1 MCSRVIRYKVSKVC
15 KRLMAVYSI
24 IFDTYRNRCVSGSMD
39 NTAKVWDIAT
49 GDCLRTLTGH
59 TSLVGLLGITSNHLV
74 SAASDSR
81 THVWDANTYE
91 LQHLLSFDGHAVSGI
106 HHDRTRLVVGSG
118 GTLRLFDIKE
128 GTTVCDLIEGAS
140 AIWTVAGNGDKIATA
155 YKRNG
160 LTEISIYSFQPDV

>member
-1 MCSRVIRYKVSKVC
+1 
-15 KRLMAVYSI
+15 
-24 IFDTYRNRCVSGSMD
+24 MD

-59 TSLVGLLGITSNHLV
+59 TSLVGLLGITSDHLV
-74 SAASDSR
+74 SAAADFR
-81 THVWDANTYE
+81 IRVWDANTYE
-91 LQHLLSFDGHAVSGI
+91 LQHLLSFDRHAVSCI

-140 AIWTVAGNGDKIATA
+140 AIWTVAGDGDKIATA
-155 YKRNG
+155 YKRNR